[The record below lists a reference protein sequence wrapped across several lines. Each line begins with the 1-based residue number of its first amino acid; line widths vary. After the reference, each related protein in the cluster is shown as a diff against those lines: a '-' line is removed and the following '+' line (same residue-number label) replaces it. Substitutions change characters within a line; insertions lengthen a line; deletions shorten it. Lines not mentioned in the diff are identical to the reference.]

1 MMKISELDI
10 KFDASGLFNLQSL
23 FLIFSLLP
31 RLLLGFITMDL
42 ISII

>member
-23 FLIFSLLP
+23 FLIILLLL
-31 RLLLGFITMDL
+31 RLPLGFITVGL
-42 ISII
+42 I